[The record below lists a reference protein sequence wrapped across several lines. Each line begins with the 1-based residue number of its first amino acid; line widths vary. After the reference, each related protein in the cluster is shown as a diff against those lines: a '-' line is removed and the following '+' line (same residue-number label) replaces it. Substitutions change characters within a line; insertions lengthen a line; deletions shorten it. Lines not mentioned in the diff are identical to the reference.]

1 MSVLINSPALQRQA
15 EVSRVLGVFGD
26 GNGPTVVVT
35 AGIHGNEPAGVFA
48 VLDLLE
54 KLQQSGKP
62 FRGRFIGLA
71 GNLEAL
77 GKCVRYIGHD
87 LNRLWR
93 RDIVEPLLSGEKP
106 AVPDCAELVE
116 LKELYSEIKRI
127 MAEESGPFFFI
138 DLHTT
143 SSSSPPFIPF
153 DDTLTNRE
161 FVEHFPVPGIL
172 GIEEF
177 LPGTLL
183 SYLTRYQHVAIGY
196 EGGRHE
202 DVHSIAFHRAMLLL
216 SLQHAGCIS
225 RENFPELAAEEQMLK
240 RGAEGLEGFFEVRFR
255 YAIQPDE
262 GFRMLPGFK
271 SFQPVT
277 KRQPL
282 AENSSG
288 AIPSPET
295 GRVFMPLYQPQGAD
309 GFFLIRRVARFWLE
323 LSKWLRRWRFERV
336 LALLPGVKLAPGE
349 AGTLTV
355 DTRVARFLATELFH
369 LLGYRRQVR
378 SGTKILFSRREP

>member
-1 MSVLINSPALQRQA
+1 MSVLINSLALQRQA
-15 EVSRVLGVFGD
+15 EISRVLGVIGE

-54 KLQQSGKP
+54 QLRRSGKP

-71 GNLEAL
+71 GNLAAL

-93 RDIVEPLLSGEKP
+93 RDIVEPLLAGQTPVGE
-106 AVPDCAELVE
+106 DYAELGE
-116 LKELYSEIKRI
+116 LKELYTEIKRI
-127 MAEESGPFFFI
+127 MASESGPIFFI

-196 EGGRHE
+196 EGGQHE
-202 DVHSIAFHRAMLLL
+202 DVLSIAFHRAMLLL

-225 RENFPELAAEEQMLK
+225 VEDFPELAAEEQLLR
-240 RGAEGLEGFFEVRFR
+240 RGAEGLNGFFEVRFR

-262 GFRMLPGFK
+262 DFRMLPGFK
-271 SFQPVT
+271 SFQPVS
-277 KRQPL
+277 KRQLL
-282 AENSSG
+282 AENKAG
-288 AIPSPET
+288 AIPAPES
-295 GRVFMPLYQPQGAD
+295 GRVFMPLYQAQGAD
-309 GFFLIRRVARFWLE
+309 GFFLIRRVARIWLE

-336 LALLPGVKLAPGE
+336 LALLPGVQLAPGE
-349 AGTLTV
+349 AGMLMV
-355 DTRVARFLATELFH
+355 DTRVARFLATEIFH

-378 SGTKILFSRREP
+378 SGTKIHFSRREP

>member
-1 MSVLINSPALQRQA
+1 MSVLINSVSLQRQA
-15 EVSRVLGVFGD
+15 EISRVLGGYGD
-26 GNGPTVVVT
+26 GHGPTVVVT

-48 VLDLLE
+48 VLDLLDQ
-54 KLQQSGKP
+54 LQRSGKS

-71 GNLEAL
+71 GNLAAL
-77 GKCVRYIGHD
+77 GRSVRYIGQD

-93 RDIVEPLLSGEKP
+93 RDIVEPLFSGEKP
-106 AVPDCAELVE
+106 SVPDCAELSE
-116 LKELYSEIKRI
+116 LKELYSEIKQI
-127 MAEESGPFFFI
+127 MVDESGPFYFI

-196 EGGRHE
+196 EGGQHD
-202 DVHSIAFHRAMLLL
+202 DVHSIAFHRAMLMLC
-216 SLQHAGCIS
+216 LQHAGCINRS
-225 RENFPELAAEEQMLK
+225 EYPELAAEEEMLS
-240 RGAEGLEGFFEVRFR
+240 RGAEGLQGFFEVRFR

-262 GFRMLPGFK
+262 AFRMLPGFK

-288 AIPSPET
+288 AISAPES
-295 GRVFMPLYQPQGAD
+295 GRVFMPLYQAQGAD

-336 LALLPGVKLAPGE
+336 LGLLPGVKLAPGE

-378 SGTKILFSRREP
+378 RGTKILFSRREP